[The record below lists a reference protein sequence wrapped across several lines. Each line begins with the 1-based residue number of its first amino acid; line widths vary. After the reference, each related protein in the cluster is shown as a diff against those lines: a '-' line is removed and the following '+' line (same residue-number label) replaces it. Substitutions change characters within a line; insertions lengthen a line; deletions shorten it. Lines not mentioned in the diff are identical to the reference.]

1 MRDEMTKDRLRQL
14 MQEIARTAPRKG
26 SYRVHLVGGATA
38 VFSGWRA
45 SSVDAD
51 LFSEEED
58 VFRDIQGIKERLNAN
73 VEFAR
78 PEQLVPALRGSED
91 RHVFVDTIG
100 NVSFFHYDPYAQVF
114 AKIVRGFERD
124 LDDAEQFVRSGMV
137 DPQALRA
144 LVAAIPDA
152 AYARY
157 PALSPS
163 AVREVVDAFLEEL
176 GTSSS

>member
-1 MRDEMTKDRLRQL
+1 MTKNRLRQL
-14 MQEIARTAPRKG
+14 MQELARTAPRKG

-38 VFSGWRA
+38 VFSGWRT

-51 LFSEEED
+51 LFSEEDE

-124 LDDAEQFVRSGMV
+124 LAHAEQFVRAGMV
-137 DPQALRA
+137 EPDQLRS
-144 LVAAIPDA
+144 LVGSIPEGT
-152 AYARY
+152 YARY
-157 PALSPS
+157 PALSS
-163 AVREVVDAFLEEL
+163 TAVREAVDAFLAER
-176 GTSSS
+176 GGD